1 MLYVLLYPL
10 HDTLSLFNVFRYI
23 TFRTALATLTALLI
37 SLALGSR
44 LIQHLRALQFGQQI
58 RPEGPLSHQT
68 KKGTPTMGGLLILIA
83 VILPTLLWADPA
95 NPFVWIALISTLLYG
110 VIGFIDD
117 YLKIT
122 RKRSLGLTARQ
133 KFVAQFVVAFGI
145 GLVLVWLAG
154 QPDGRYNTLLSIPF
168 FKRWTPDLGWLFVPW
183 TMVVVVGAANAVNLT
198 DGLDGLAIGSSLI
211 ASATYAILAYVA
223 GHARVAGYLDVPN
236 VRGVGELA
244 VLCGALVGASLGFL
258 WFNCNPAQVFMGD
271 VGAMAIGG
279 GLGTIAILIKQE
291 ILLVFVGGLF
301 VVEALSVI
309 VQVASFKMRGK
320 RVLRMAPIHHHFE
333 LAGWPEQKVVIRF
346 WIVALIFALL
356 GLSTLK
362 LR

>member
-1 MLYVLLYPL
+1 MLFYLLYPL
-10 HDTLSLFNVFRYI
+10 HDDVRVLNVFRYI

-44 LIQHLRALQFGQQI
+44 LIDRLREFQIGQQI
-58 RPEGPLSHQT
+58 RPEGPLSHQS

-83 VILPTLLWADPA
+83 VILPSLLWADPA
-95 NPFVWIALISTLLYG
+95 NPYVWIVLISTLLFG
-110 VIGFIDD
+110 IIGFADD

-133 KFVAQFVVAFGI
+133 KFAAQWTVALGI
-145 GLVLVWLAG
+145 SLALLSMARLG
-154 QPDGRYNTLLSIPF
+154 YYTTILSIPF
-168 FKRWTPDLGWLFVPW
+168 FKKWTPDLGLLFVPW
-183 TMVVVVGAANAVNLT
+183 AMLVIVGAANAVNLT

-211 ASATYAILAYVA
+211 ASGTYAILAYVA
-223 GHARVAGYLDVPN
+223 GHAKVAGYLDVPN

-244 VLCGALVGASLGFL
+244 VICGTLVGASLGFL

-279 GLGTIAILIKQE
+279 TLGTIAVVIKQE
-291 ILLVFVGGLF
+291 LLLVFVGGLF
-301 VVEALSVI
+301 VIEAASVI
-309 VQVASFKMRGK
+309 IQVASFQLRGK
-320 RVLRMAPIHHHFE
+320 RVFRMAPIHHHFE
-333 LAGWPEQKVVIRF
+333 LGGWPEQKVVIRF
-346 WIVALIFALL
+346 WIVAIIFALL

>member
-1 MLYVLLYPL
+1 MLYLLLYHL
-10 HDTLSLFNVFRYI
+10 HAEIGVFNVVRYI

-37 SLALGSR
+37 SLALGPRLISR
-44 LIQHLRALQFGQQI
+44 LREFQIGQQI
-58 RPEGPLSHQT
+58 RPEGPLSHQS

-83 VILPTLLWADPA
+83 VILPSLLWADPS
-95 NPFVWIALISTLLYG
+95 NPFVWIVLISTLLYG
-110 VIGFIDD
+110 VIGFLDD

-133 KFVAQFVVAFGI
+133 KLVSQWFVALLV
-145 GLVLVWLAG
+145 GLALLSMARAG
-154 QPDGRYNTLLSIPF
+154 FYSTVLSIPF
-168 FKRWTPDLGWLFVPW
+168 FKRWTPDLDVFFVPW
-183 TMVVVVGAANAVNLT
+183 AMLVIVGAANAVNLT

-211 ASATYAILAYVA
+211 ATGTYTILAYIA
-223 GHARVAGYLDVPN
+223 GHAKVAEYLGVVN
-236 VRGVGELA
+236 VRGTGELA
-244 VLCGALVGASLGFL
+244 VICGAFVGASLGFL

-271 VGAMAIGG
+271 VGSMALGG
-279 GLGTIAILIKQE
+279 ALGTVAVLIKQE

-301 VVEALSVI
+301 VIEAVSVI
-309 VQVASFKMRGK
+309 LQVGSFKMRGK
-320 RVLRMAPIHHHFE
+320 RIFRMAPIHHHFE
-333 LAGWPEQKVVIRF
+333 LSGWPEQKVVIRF

>member
-1 MLYVLLYPL
+1 MLYVPL
-10 HDTLSLFNVFRYI
+10 FALHEQFHLFNVFRYI

-44 LIQHLRALQFGQQI
+44 LIRRLREFQIGQQI
-58 RPEGPLSHQT
+58 RPEGPLSHQS

-83 VILPTLLWADPA
+83 VILPSLLWADPA
-95 NPFVWIALISTLLYG
+95 NPFVWIALMSTLLFG
-110 VIGFIDD
+110 VIGFTDD
-117 YLKIT
+117 YIKIT

-133 KFVAQFVVAFGI
+133 KFAMQWTAALLVA
-145 GLVLVWLAG
+145 GLLFYLAL
-154 QPDGRYNTLLSIPF
+154 DGRYSTSISVPF
-168 FKRWTPDLGWLFVPW
+168 FKSWRPQLGILFVPW
-183 TMVVVVGAANAVNLT
+183 AAVVIVGAANAVNLT

-223 GHARVAGYLDVPN
+223 GHAKVAGYLDVPN

-244 VLCGALVGASLGFL
+244 VICGALVGASLGFL

-279 GLGTIAILIKQE
+279 GLGTVAVIIKQE
-291 ILLVFVGGLF
+291 LLLVFVGGLF

-309 VQVASFKMRGK
+309 LQVGSFKLRGK
-320 RVLRMAPIHHHFE
+320 RIFRMAPIHHHFE
-333 LAGWPEQKVVIRF
+333 LGGWPEQKVVIRF
-346 WIVALIFALL
+346 WIVALIFALM

>member
-1 MLYVLLYPL
+1 MLFYLLYPL
-10 HDTLSLFNVFRYI
+10 HDDVRVLNVFRYI

-44 LIQHLRALQFGQQI
+44 LIDRLREFQIGQQI
-58 RPEGPLSHQT
+58 RPEGPLSHQS

-83 VILPTLLWADPA
+83 VILPSLLWADPA
-95 NPFVWIALISTLLYG
+95 NPYVWIVLISTLLFG
-110 VIGFIDD
+110 IIGFADD

-133 KFVAQFVVAFGI
+133 KFAAQWTVALGI
-145 GLVLVWLAG
+145 SLALLSMARLG
-154 QPDGRYNTLLSIPF
+154 YYTTILSIPF
-168 FKRWTPDLGWLFVPW
+168 FKKWTPDLGLLFVPW
-183 TMVVVVGAANAVNLT
+183 AMLVIVGAANAVNLT

-211 ASATYAILAYVA
+211 ASGTYAILAYVA
-223 GHARVAGYLDVPN
+223 GHAKVAGYLDVPN

-244 VLCGALVGASLGFL
+244 VICGTLVGASLGFL

-279 GLGTIAILIKQE
+279 TLGTIAVVIKQE
-291 ILLVFVGGLF
+291 LLLVFVGGLF
-301 VVEALSVI
+301 VIEAGSVI
-309 VQVASFKMRGK
+309 IQVTSFKLTGR
-320 RVLRMAPIHHHFE
+320 RVFKMSPLHHHFE
-333 LAGWPEQKVVIRF
+333 LSGWRETKVVVRF
-346 WIVALIFALL
+346 WIIAIIFALL
-356 GLSTLK
+356 SLATLK